1 MNKLEQQLELAYD
14 ELEDVDKMF
23 DNITPENKIRIDYCI
38 WKRSMVCDRI
48 KALKREIELEKGYEK
63 LEEPQPINMAKFFLS
78 NVSQIQ
84 KIDKILY
91 KKETAVSKQIGF

>member
-1 MNKLEQQLELAYD
+1 MNKLEQQLDLAYD
-14 ELEDVDKMF
+14 ELEEVDKMF

-48 KALKREIELEKGYEK
+48 KALKQEIELEKGYEK

-78 NVSQIQ
+78 NVAQIQ

-91 KKETAVSKQIGF
+91 KKETAVGKQIGF